1 MFKPFSHIVSIGK
14 FDRIGGA
21 PSETFPN
28 VKYDAPE
35 EMGGSRKCFDSPI
48 RK

>member
-1 MFKPFSHIVSIGK
+1 MARLPVHIVPFEK
-14 FDRIGGA
+14 FHRIGGA

-28 VKYDAPE
+28 VKFDAPE
-35 EMGGSRKCFDSPI
+35 GMGGNRKCFDSPI

>member
-1 MFKPFSHIVSIGK
+1 MVPFEK
-14 FDRIGGA
+14 FHRIGGA
-21 PSETFPN
+21 PPETFPK

-35 EMGGSRKCFDSPI
+35 EVGGGRNYFDSPI